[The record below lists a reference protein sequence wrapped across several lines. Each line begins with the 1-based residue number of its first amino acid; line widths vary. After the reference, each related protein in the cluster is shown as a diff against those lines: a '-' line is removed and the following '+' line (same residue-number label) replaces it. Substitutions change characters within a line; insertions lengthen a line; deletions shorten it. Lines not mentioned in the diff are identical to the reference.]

1 MSKSTCNDGYWKNDT
16 AYNTISVPPKKKDQ
30 RAGGVSCAQTE
41 SQNVEWP
48 SEPQAWPGPFGL
60 VDFLPTGD
68 IPMPTC

>member
-41 SQNVEWP
+41 SQNVE
-48 SEPQAWPGPFGL
+48 
-60 VDFLPTGD
+60 
-68 IPMPTC
+68 